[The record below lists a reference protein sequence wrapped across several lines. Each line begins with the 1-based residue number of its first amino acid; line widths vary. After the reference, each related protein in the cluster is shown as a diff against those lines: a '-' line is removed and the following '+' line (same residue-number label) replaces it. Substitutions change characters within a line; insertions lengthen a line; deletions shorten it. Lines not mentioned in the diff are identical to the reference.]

1 MEKITRMIEFPIERS
16 QGEIDEEKVIAGRP
30 IVYGSV
36 TDIGPFYEVIDRGAL
51 DEADLRDVALL
62 VNHNDKMIPVARSRR
77 NNPNSTMQLIP
88 GEDGLDFKAKLDTI
102 NNLEAR
108 ALYSAIDREDITGM
122 SFVLGIK
129 DEAWE
134 NIGDP
139 DMKPTRHI
147 TRVGRVWE
155 ISACTFPAYGESS
168 ILVAQRALDEAAL
181 ESATQALEKAQAD
194 EQAKRQEEENK
205 KLTLKAKLQEIVT

>member
-1 MEKITRMIEFPIERS
+1 MEKITRMLEFPIERS
-16 QGEIDEEKVIAGRP
+16 QGELDEEKVISGRP
-30 IVYGSV
+30 LVYGSV
-36 TDIGPFYEVIDRGAL
+36 TDIGPFFEVIDRGAL
-51 DEADLRDVALL
+51 EEADLRDVALL

-88 GEDGLDFKAKLDTI
+88 GEDGLDFKARLDTV

-129 DEAWE
+129 DELWE

-155 ISACTFPAYGESS
+155 ISACTFPAYEDSS
-168 ILVAQRALDEAAL
+168 IKAQRALDEAAL
-181 ESATQALEKAQAD
+181 ESATQALERAKAE
-194 EQAKRQEEENK
+194 EQAKQEMEEK
-205 KLTLKAKLQEIVT
+205 KLALKAKLQEIVS

>member
-36 TDIGPFYEVIDRGAL
+36 TDIGPFYEVMDRGAL

-129 DEAWE
+129 DFAWE
-134 NIGDP
+134 GLDTE
-139 DMKPTRHI
+139 KATRHI
-147 TRVGRVWE
+147 TKIGRVWE
-155 ISACTFPAYGESS
+155 ISACTFPAYEESS
-168 ILVAQRALDEAAL
+168 ILVAQRSLDEAAL
-181 ESATQALEKAQAD
+181 ESATQALERAKAD
-194 EQAKRQEEENK
+194 EEAKRQELEEK
-205 KLTLKAKLQEIVT
+205 RLTLKAKLQEIVS